1 MLYFLT
7 LNEAPEII
15 LTIVLAYFLAVCIA
29 ISFHEYA
36 HSLVAYKCGDATP
49 KISGRLTLNPFAHF
63 SGVGLLCFLFI
74 GFGWAKPVKINPN
87 NFRNHKKGLIAVSLS
102 GVLTNLALAFLFS
115 GILSLIASIGLASPN
130 LMINFIYYFVY
141 FCVVLNLALFIFNL
155 LPIYPLDG
163 FNFLA
168 TFLRYDNQFV
178 QFMYRYG
185 PILLIIAIIP
195 IFYGQSLLSL
205 LYNEVIFG
213 IINIFTQFWG
223 LFF

>member
-87 NFRNHKKGLIAVSLS
+87 NFRNHKK
-102 GVLTNLALAFLFS
+102 
-115 GILSLIASIGLASPN
+115 
-130 LMINFIYYFVY
+130 
-141 FCVVLNLALFIFNL
+141 
-155 LPIYPLDG
+155 D
-163 FNFLA
+163 
-168 TFLRYDNQFV
+168 
-178 QFMYRYG
+178 
-185 PILLIIAIIP
+185 
-195 IFYGQSLLSL
+195 
-205 LYNEVIFG
+205 
-213 IINIFTQFWG
+213 
-223 LFF
+223 